1 MMMNFLGH
9 LFASYTPDLQLKM
22 LAIQKCHSGQTKKS
36 QQKPSF
42 FSRRTR
48 QGATQQD
55 RKLLNNKYSPA
66 AKYHTCALTHT
77 HTHTQSVVLFTP
89 MGSPGS
95 SVVNTLP
102 AKQETQ
108 VQSLGRKDTLK
119 KAMGTHP
126 SILAWK
132 IPWTEEPGGL
142 QPFRH
147 HVIGLTD
154 AFLNIP
160 IHVGFPDGSVVKNP
174 SVDARDEGSVPG
186 SGRSPGGGNGN
197 PLQYCYLENPTD
209 RGDWQAPVHKI
220 AKSWT
225 QLSD

>member
-1 MMMNFLGH
+1 MVTLLVQGPHLENYWSSSVGFEGNQRKYLEGFL
-9 LFASYTPDLQLKM
+9 
-22 LAIQKCHSGQTKKS
+22 
-36 QQKPSF
+36 
-42 FSRRTR
+42 R
-48 QGATQQD
+48 
-55 RKLLNNKYSPA
+55 
-66 AKYHTCALTHT
+66 
-77 HTHTQSVVLFTP
+77 
-89 MGSPGS
+89 S
-95 SVVNTLP
+95 SVVNNPP
-102 AKQETQ
+102 ANAGASASIPDQEDP
-108 VQSLGRKDTLK
+108 LEK
-119 KAMGTHP
+119 KIAAHP